1 MSKWETLN
9 KLYLD
14 KGLKIFPVKEN
25 GKTPLIPKWQTDCS
39 KDFMQVLYW
48 YENAKNCNWGLPAS
62 QNNLF
67 VIDLDMHEVD
77 GVGNFTKL
85 LEDLDLN
92 INTLIQHTPT
102 GGVHIIFKSD
112 DELKNVSNSSNSF
125 PNFPGIDIRTDGYIV
140 VEPSTINSNGY
151 LFEDSNV
158 TPTEMPIQL
167 KEYILKNV
175 GTKQENTRKPYEKPK
190 EVFKGDRDNQLF
202 QYINQLYFK
211 TRLDY
216 DEILLLANHFNETVF
231 DTPLPKKN
239 VKYKVEK
246 AFDKDRGTCLF
257 LKVGGENDE
266 D

>member
-25 GKTPLIPKWQTDCS
+25 GKTPLIPKWQSDCS
-39 KDFMQVLYW
+39 SDFMQVLYW

-62 QNNLF
+62 QNDLF
-67 VIDLDMHEVD
+67 IIDVDMHEVD
-77 GVGNFTKL
+77 GVSNFFSLLDKL
-85 LEDLDLN
+85 GICAD
-92 INTLIQHTPT
+92 TLVQTTPS
-102 GGVHIIFKSD
+102 GGMHIIYKTD
-112 DELKNVSNSSNSF
+112 DDLRNIANSSNSF
-125 PNFPGIDIRTDGYIV
+125 HDYPGLDIRTDGYIV
-140 VEPSTINSNGY
+140 VEPSIIDNKPYKYDDINMAPQ
-151 LFEDSNV
+151 V
-158 TPTEMPIQL
+158 MPKEL
-167 KEYILKNV
+167 KTYILEHVSKK
-175 GTKQENTRKPYEKPK
+175 GDTSKKPYEKPK

-239 VKYKVEK
+239 VKYKVSK
-246 AFDKDRGTCLF
+246 AFEKSRGECIF
-257 LKVGGENDE
+257 LWIGDNNEE
-266 D
+266 E

>member
-1 MSKWETLN
+1 MSKWEVLN

-25 GKTPLIPKWQTDCS
+25 GKTPLIPKWQSDCS
-39 KDFMQVLYW
+39 SDFMQVLYW

-77 GVGNFTKL
+77 GVGNFAKL
-85 LEDLDLN
+85 LGELNLD
-92 INTLIQHTPT
+92 IDTVVQHTPT

-140 VEPSTINSNGY
+140 VEPSTINGNGY
-151 LFEDSNV
+151 LFEDNGV

-257 LKVGGENDE
+257 LKVGGENE
-266 D
+266 EE